1 MKRHALL
8 RFESFRQGKTGKKN
22 KTVFFFYMENMPAT
36 TIDPNTSDLQLRSCV
51 LVLLT
56 VTLASTRADC
66 WVSFEFCIS
75 CVCVCVCVCERE
87 RERERE
93 RDLLNVGAQFKG

>member
-22 KTVFFFYMENMPAT
+22 KTVFFFLYMENMPAT

-75 CVCVCVCVCERE
+75 CVCVCVCV
-87 RERERE
+87 
-93 RDLLNVGAQFKG
+93 